1 MDDRGLGA
9 TAAYRRDV
17 TRSLLA
23 DLDPADRPRER
34 LIRLGPDALSD
45 AELIALLLGSGR
57 RGRGA
62 VDLAQDLLDTHGG
75 LPGLARALPDDLLG
89 TLGIGSAKATRVV
102 AALALARR
110 FGTSTDRRDTVRTP
124 ADVVR
129 IAGPLLPTG
138 DDRLALVIGD
148 RACRLVDALV
158 LPVAAHR
165 RPPPV
170 RAVLGEV
177 LRRGGVVVALA
188 HRHDAGA
195 GAGVG
200 TRAGA
205 GARVLAGS
213 EAVAEAGVGTEARA
227 APIAPHPADLALGRA
242 LAAAG
247 GLCGVR
253 VLEHVVLDG
262 DRWGCVVDPPVRAST
277 GRARVSGEGGRMTA

>member
-1 MDDRGLGA
+1 
-9 TAAYRRDV
+9 V

-62 VDLAQDLLDTHGG
+62 VDLAQDLLDAHGA
-75 LPGLARALPDDLLG
+75 LPGLSRALPDDLV
-89 TLGIGSAKATRVV
+89 TLPGIGSAKATRVV

-110 FGTSTDRRDTVRTP
+110 FGTSTDRRETVRTP

-129 IAGPLLPTG
+129 IAGPLLPAG
-138 DDRLALVIGD
+138 DDRLALVVGD
-148 RACRLVDALV
+148 RACRLVDTLV
-158 LPVAAHR
+158 LPVPAHH

-170 RAVLGEV
+170 RDVLGEV

-188 HRHDAGA
+188 HRHDGA
-195 GAGVG
+195 AD
-200 TRAGA
+200 
-205 GARVLAGS
+205 GS
-213 EAVAEAGVGTEARA
+213 
-227 APIAPHPADLALGRA
+227 PIVPDPADHALGRA
-242 LAAAG
+242 LVAAG
-247 GLCGVR
+247 QLCGVR

-277 GRARVSGEGGRMTA
+277 ARRRMSGEGGRMTA